1 MDTDHILFHL
11 CSSVFICGFN
21 PMMESDKTMFEIYRE
36 EGYNRRFKV
45 IYYTELNDHNRE
57 FEINRALAGE
67 HYFDG
72 FIKNFKKEEAKERI
86 QGIIQRLNDGEL
98 VKPDE
103 IRSILVPYTP
113 QSHAA

>member
-1 MDTDHILFHL
+1 MKTPSTKRCVGKPPRQTEDPLAPPCVASFAGDNFGVTYQGVTKDEISVLF
-11 CSSVFICGFN
+11 
-21 PMMESDKTMFEIYRE
+21 
-36 EGYNRRFKV
+36 
-45 IYYTELNDHNRE
+45 
-57 FEINRALAGE
+57 
-67 HYFDG
+67 YFDG